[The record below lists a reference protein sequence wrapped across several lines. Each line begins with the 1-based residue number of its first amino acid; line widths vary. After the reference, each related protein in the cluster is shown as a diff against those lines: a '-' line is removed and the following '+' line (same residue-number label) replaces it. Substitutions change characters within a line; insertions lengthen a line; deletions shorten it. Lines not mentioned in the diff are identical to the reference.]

1 AEPQTFLDRLGDQA
15 RVADQLPALVV
26 VGIEQVER
34 AAGGTA
40 GRRQRRAADAE
51 NLVEQLAVAE
61 LVAGVAG
68 VDEIADEVRARA
80 DATLVDDDLDLCHG
94 AVEGAAQL
102 LRPRLARLDVG
113 GARNEVM
120 ERDEDR
126 LPPR

>member
-1 AEPQTFLDRLGDQA
+1 MRLRKARQQPPDRDGDRGAAED
-15 RVADQLPALVV
+15 VADAMV
-26 VGIEQVER
+26 R
-34 AAGGTA
+34 AAAGGAA

-80 DATLVDDDLDLCHG
+80 HASLVDDDLDLFHG
-94 AVEGAAQL
+94 AVEGVPQL

-113 GARNEVM
+113 GAR
-120 ERDEDR
+120 
-126 LPPR
+126 